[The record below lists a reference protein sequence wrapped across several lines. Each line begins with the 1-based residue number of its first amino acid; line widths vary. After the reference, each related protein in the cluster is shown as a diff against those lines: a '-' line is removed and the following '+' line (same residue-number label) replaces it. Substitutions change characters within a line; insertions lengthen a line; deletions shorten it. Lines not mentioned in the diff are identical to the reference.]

1 MAVPSSEQSQLSQP
15 LSPPKMIATNL
26 TTVFNT
32 LITGLHILHYN
43 GVLDAYGHISVRN
56 PNNGSNFFMSRNL
69 APALVANS
77 SDLVEYF
84 VEDAAPVDPNAPSG
98 FIERYIHSELYKRF
112 PSINSVVQ
120 SHSPQVVPYSF
131 SGVPLRPC
139 IHMAGFLGET
149 VPNFDISQHYQAG
162 DNQDLLIRSQRL
174 GAAFAAEF
182 SSNHTLP
189 NATQT
194 GADYAVVLMQNHGF
208 TTVASSI
215 ELAVMQAVYTQVNA
229 GIQTTALTIQNANPN
244 RSQQGLASLTTQQTV
259 ESWTT
264 MQGTSDRPWG
274 LWTHEV
280 QSSNLYQNLLDP
292 NQTESASPVL

>member
-1 MAVPSSEQSQLSQP
+1 MVA
-15 LSPPKMIATNL
+15 ANL

-43 GVLDAYGHISVRN
+43 GVLDAYGHMSVRN

-77 SDLVEYF
+77 SDLVEYY

-112 PSINSVVQ
+112 PSINSVVH
-120 SHSPQVVPYSF
+120 SHSPQVIPYTF
-131 SGVPLRPC
+131 SGVPLRPS
-139 IHMAGFLGET
+139 IHMAGFLGMHKIPTLVCSAHHLESGEV
-149 VPNFDISQHYQAG
+149 VPNFNITQYYEPG

-174 GAAFAAEF
+174 GAALAAQF

-194 GADYAVVLMQNHGF
+194 EANYAVVLMQNHGF

-215 ELAVMQAVYTQVNA
+215 ELAVMQAIYTQTNA
-229 GIQTTALTIQNANPN
+229 GIQTTALTITGDN
-244 RSQQGLASLTTQQTV
+244 QQGLAFLTPQQTV
-259 ESWTT
+259 QSWST
-264 MQGTSDRPWG
+264 MVGTADRPWG
-274 LWTHEV
+274 LWRHQV

-292 NQTESASPVL
+292 NQTQPASPLL

>member
-1 MAVPSSEQSQLSQP
+1 MAGPSSDKPLP
-15 LSPPKMIATNL
+15 LSSSSAPEMVAANL

-43 GVLDAYGHISVRN
+43 GVLDAYGHMSVRN

-77 SDLVEYF
+77 SDLVEYY
-84 VEDAAPVDPNAPSG
+84 VEDAAPVDPNAPKG

-112 PSINSVVQ
+112 PSINSVVH
-120 SHSPQVVPYSF
+120 SHSPQVVPYTF
-131 SGVPLRPC
+131 SGVPLRPS
-139 IHMAGFLGET
+139 IHMAGFLGEV
-149 VPNFDISQHYQAG
+149 VPNFNITQYYEPG

-174 GAAFAAEF
+174 GAALAAQF

-194 GADYAVVLMQNHGF
+194 EVDYAVVLMQNHGF

-215 ELAVMQAVYTQVNA
+215 ELAVMQAIYTQTNA
-229 GIQTTALTIQNANPN
+229 GIQTTALTINGG
-244 RSQQGLASLTTQQTV
+244 SQQDLAFLTPQQTV
-259 ESWTT
+259 QSWTT
-264 MQGTSDRPWG
+264 MAGTADRPWG
-274 LWTHEV
+274 LWSHQV
-280 QSSNLYQNLLDP
+280 RSSNLYQNLLDS
-292 NQTESASPVL
+292 NQTQPASPLL

>member
-1 MAVPSSEQSQLSQP
+1 MVA
-15 LSPPKMIATNL
+15 ANL

-43 GVLDAYGHISVRN
+43 GVLDAYGHMSVRN

-77 SDLVEYF
+77 SDLVEYY

-112 PSINSVVQ
+112 PSINSVVH
-120 SHSPQVVPYSF
+120 SHSPQVVPYTF
-131 SGVPLRPC
+131 SGVPLRPS
-139 IHMAGFLGET
+139 IHMAGFLGEV
-149 VPNFDISQHYQAG
+149 VPNFNITQYYEPG

-174 GAAFAAEF
+174 GAALAAQF

-194 GADYAVVLMQNHGF
+194 EADYAVVLMQNHGF

-215 ELAVMQAVYTQVNA
+215 ELAVMQAIYTQTNA
-229 GIQTTALTIQNANPN
+229 GIQTTALTIHNAYPGDN
-244 RSQQGLASLTTQQTV
+244 QQELAFLTPQQTV
-259 ESWTT
+259 QSWST
-264 MQGTSDRPWG
+264 MVGTADRPWG
-274 LWTHEV
+274 LWSHQV
-280 QSSNLYQNLLDP
+280 RSSNLYQNLLDP
-292 NQTESASPVL
+292 NQTQPASPLL

>member
-1 MAVPSSEQSQLSQP
+1 MAGPSSDKP
-15 LSPPKMIATNL
+15 LPPSSSSPEMVAANL

-43 GVLDAYGHISVRN
+43 GVLDAYGHMSVRN

-77 SDLVEYF
+77 SDLVEYY

-112 PSINSVVQ
+112 PSINSVVH
-120 SHSPQVVPYSF
+120 SHSPQVVPYTF
-131 SGVPLRPC
+131 SGVPLRPS
-139 IHMAGFLGET
+139 IHMAGFLEV
-149 VPNFDISQHYQAG
+149 VPNFNITQYYEPG

-174 GAAFAAEF
+174 GAALAAQF
-182 SSNHTLP
+182 SSNRTLP

-194 GADYAVVLMQNHGF
+194 EADYAVVLMQNHGF

-215 ELAVMQAVYTQVNA
+215 ELAVMQAIYTQTNA
-229 GIQTTALTIQNANPN
+229 GIQTTALTIHNAYPESN
-244 RSQQGLASLTTQQTV
+244 QQALAYLTTQQTV
-259 ESWTT
+259 QSWAT
-264 MQGTSDRPWG
+264 MAGTADRPWG
-274 LWTHEV
+274 LWSHQV
-280 QSSNLYQNLLDP
+280 RSSSLYQNLLDP
-292 NQTESASPVL
+292 NQTQPASPLL